1 MPRRD
6 PVPLFPADWLVPGE
20 AHEQLGIL
28 KTGKES
34 EVHLVART
42 GGGRT
47 VLLAE
52 KRFLARD
59 RRLFRDDYTYRGVWG
74 NGSRREDRAMKKNTR
89 YGHEAMHARW
99 IANEWG
105 NLVHLHA
112 AGVTVPPPV
121 ELLDD
126 GYRMAFIGDGAE
138 AAPRLSAV
146 DLDPATAKRIWN
158 ELLDEVTVMVA
169 ADRVHGDL
177 SAYNVLWWQERAV
190 LIDFSQTVDV
200 IAHPAARDLL
210 LRDIDA
216 LGGYF
221 TRRGVRYDRDWVLAR
236 IGADDHRFTAQLLEA
251 PSLPRKRASPD
262 ARG

>member
-1 MPRRD
+1 MPGRD
-6 PVPLFPADWLVPGE
+6 LFPADWLVPGE
-20 AHEQLGIL
+20 LHEHLGIL

-52 KRFLARD
+52 KRFRARE
-59 RRLFRDDYTYRGVWG
+59 RRAFRNDFLYRGTWE
-74 NGSRREDRAMKKNTR
+74 NTPRREQRREQRAIAKATR
-89 YGHEAMHARW
+89 FGHEVLHSRW
-99 IANEWG
+99 IANEWR

-126 GYRMAFIGDGAE
+126 GYRMAFIGDDRV
-138 AAPRLSAV
+138 AAPRLSTV
-146 DLDPATAKRIWN
+146 DLDVATAKRVWG
-158 ELLDEVTVMVA
+158 ELLEEIAMMVA

-177 SAYNVLWWQERAV
+177 SAYNVLWWRERPV

-200 IAHPAARDLL
+200 IAHPAARELL
-210 LRDIDA
+210 ARDIDA
-216 LGGYF
+216 LGPYF
-221 TRRGVRYDRDWVLAR
+221 ARRGVHYDRAWVLAR
-236 IGADDHRFTAQLLEA
+236 VGADDHRFAAQL
-251 PSLPRKRASPD
+251 
-262 ARG
+262 ARRPPAVS

>member
-1 MPRRD
+1 MPRGD
-6 PVPLFPADWLVPGE
+6 LFPADWLVPGE
-20 AHEQLGIL
+20 AHEHLGIL

-74 NGSRREDRAMKKNTR
+74 NGTRRENRAMRKGTQ
-89 YGHEAMHARW
+89 YGHEAVHARW

-126 GYRMAFIGDGAE
+126 GYRMAFIGEDDR
-138 AAPRLSAV
+138 AAPRLSEV
-146 DLDPATAKRIWN
+146 DLDPATARRVWS
-158 ELLDEVTVMVA
+158 ELLEELTMLVA

-177 SAYNVLWWQERAV
+177 SAYNVLWWRDRAV

-200 IAHPAARDLL
+200 VTHPAARELL
-210 LRDIDA
+210 LRDIGA

-221 TRRGVRYDRDWVLAR
+221 KRRGVGFGMDWALAR
-236 IGADDHRFTAQLLEA
+236 IGADEHRFARQLA
-251 PSLPRKRASPD
+251 H
-262 ARG
+262 

>member
-1 MPRRD
+1 MPGRD
-6 PVPLFPADWLVPGE
+6 LFPADWLVPGE
-20 AHEQLGIL
+20 LHEHLGIL

-42 GGGRT
+42 GAGRT

-52 KRFLARD
+52 KRFRARE
-59 RRLFRDDYTYRGVWG
+59 RRAFRNDFTYRGMWE
-74 NGSRREDRAMKKNTR
+74 NGPRRESRAIAKATR
-89 YGHEAMHARW
+89 FGHEVLHSRW

-126 GYRMAFIGDGAE
+126 GYRMAFIGDGRA
-138 AAPRLSAV
+138 AAPRLSVV
-146 DLDPATAKRIWN
+146 DLDTQTEKRVWG
-158 ELLDEVTVMVA
+158 ELLDEITAMVA

-177 SAYNVLWWQERAV
+177 SAYNVLWWRGRAV

-200 IAHPAARDLL
+200 VAHPSARELL
-210 LRDIDA
+210 VRDIEA

-221 TRRGVRYDRDWVLAR
+221 TRRGVRHDRDWVLAR
-236 IGADDHRFTAQLLEA
+236 VGADDHRFAAQL
-251 PSLPRKRASPD
+251 
-262 ARG
+262 ARRPPAVS

>member
-1 MPRRD
+1 MPARD
-6 PVPLFPADWLVPGE
+6 PVPLFPLDWLVPGE
-20 AHEQLGIL
+20 AHEDLGIL

-34 EVHLVART
+34 EVHLVARS

-74 NGSRREDRAMKKNTR
+74 EGTRREARAMKKNTR
-89 YGHEAMHARW
+89 YGHEAVHARW

-112 AGVTVPPPV
+112 AGATVPPPV

-126 GYRMAFIGDGAE
+126 GYRMAFIGEEDR
-138 AAPRLSAV
+138 AAPRLSEV
-146 DLDPATAKRIWN
+146 DLDPATAQRVWD
-158 ELLDEVTVMVA
+158 ELLEEVAAFVA

-177 SAYNVLWWQERAV
+177 SAYNVLWWRERAV
-190 LIDFSQTVDV
+190 VIDFSQTVGV
-200 IAHPAARDLL
+200 ITHPAARDLL
-210 LRDIDA
+210 ERDLRV
-216 LGGYF
+216 LGVYF
-221 TRRGVRYDRDWVLAR
+221 SRRGVDTSLAR
-236 IGADDHRFTAQLLEA
+236 AMVRVGADAHRF
-251 PSLPRKRASPD
+251 
-262 ARG
+262 ARQVS

>member
-1 MPRRD
+1 MPGRD
-6 PVPLFPADWLVPGE
+6 LFPADWLVPGE
-20 AHEQLGIL
+20 LHEHLGIL

-42 GGGRT
+42 GAGRT

-52 KRFLARD
+52 KRFRARE
-59 RRLFRDDYTYRGVWG
+59 RRAFRNDFTYRGVWE
-74 NGSRREDRAMKKNTR
+74 NGPRRESRAIAKATR
-89 YGHEAMHARW
+89 FGHEVLHSRW

-126 GYRMAFIGDGAE
+126 GYRMAFIGDGRV
-138 AAPRLSAV
+138 AAPRLSVV
-146 DLDPATAKRIWN
+146 DLDTQTAKRVWG
-158 ELLDEVTVMVA
+158 ELLDEITAMVA

-177 SAYNVLWWQERAV
+177 SAYNVLWWRGRAV

-200 IAHPAARDLL
+200 VAHPSARELL
-210 LRDIDA
+210 VRDIEA

-221 TRRGVRYDRDWVLAR
+221 TRRGVRHDRDWVLAR
-236 IGADDHRFTAQLLEA
+236 VGADDHRFAAQL
-251 PSLPRKRASPD
+251 
-262 ARG
+262 ARRPPAVS